1 MIVKLINCGDNIYW
15 YDILIDY
22 DWFDG
27 LYKYKK
33 L

>member
-15 YDILIDY
+15 YDILID